1 MAQTLDHETKAH
13 SSKGFSISFNATG
26 DKMVTSREDLSIKVW
41 GPEGKLSGDSG
52 REYVSWAHIYTLR
65 GHHERPIFSVHWSSE
80 GIIASGAADGAIRLF
95 VENQDGLPQERGRDM
110 FKLLMVKEKAHEVDI
125 MQWGSKSQATGEAK
139 FEMQMTKKRA
149 HEMDG
154 NFALQVPKLQ
164 ERQNDM
170 LKHLVPNEKVSAV
183 HWGPKGINL
192 LASSSDKGTI
202 KIWELTTLQ

>member
-1 MAQTLDHETKAH
+1 
-13 SSKGFSISFNATG
+13 
-26 DKMVTSREDLSIKVW
+26 
-41 GPEGKLSGDSG
+41 
-52 REYVSWAHIYTLR
+52 
-65 GHHERPIFSVHWSSE
+65 
-80 GIIASGAADGAIRLF
+80 
-95 VENQDGLPQERGRDM
+95 M